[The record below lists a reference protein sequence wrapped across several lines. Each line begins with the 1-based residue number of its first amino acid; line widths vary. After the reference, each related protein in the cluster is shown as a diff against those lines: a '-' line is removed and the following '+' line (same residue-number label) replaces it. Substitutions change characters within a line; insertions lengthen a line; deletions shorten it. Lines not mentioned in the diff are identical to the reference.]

1 MPLARRAWVK
11 ARVVFR
17 ASSMRQA
24 LSRAAFSRSSSPMRP
39 SRCER
44 VIGDVGALLADNSA
58 RLFLAGGVQRREDGR
73 DRDRAGSRRRGSA
86 GPPPACRAC
95 RRGRAGGRRTRGRP
109 PASPPRARTSSA
121 RSSGQSTKGG
131 SEAPEGRPMRTA
143 ATRPRSRRWT
153 TALVKWVVP
162 IIAASASRAPG
173 ARSTS
178 PARARVM
185 PVVTS
190 GVVGVFTAA
199 ATVSS
204 SRSTASVLVPPT
216 SMPMRRLTRTPSG
229 SRGRS
234 RRRAGP
240 RARSPSG

>member
-1 MPLARRAWVK
+1 MPLARRASVN

-24 LSRAAFSRSSSPMRP
+24 LRRVAFSRSSRPMRP
-39 SRCER
+39 SRWDTVTATSGHSSRTIAAASSSHDAFSGENTAAMATEWMPASR
-44 VIGDVGALLADNSA
+44 IRRAAARMPVPSNGTSGRPSNSWPPSSITTSA
-58 RLFLAGGVQRREDGR
+58 R
-73 DRDRAGSRRRGSA
+73 
-86 GPPPACRAC
+86 
-95 RRGRAGGRRTRGRP
+95 TRF
-109 PASPPRARTSSA
+109 A

-143 ATRPRSRRWT
+143 ATRPRSRRCT

-162 IIAASASRAPG
+162 IITAWASRAPG
-173 ARSTS
+173 ACATS
-178 PARARVM
+178 SARARVM

-190 GVVGVFTAA
+190 GVVGVFTPA
-199 ATVSS
+199 ATASSS
-204 SRSTASVLVPPT
+204 SRTASVLVPPT

-234 RRRAGP
+234 RKRGAP